1 MCGALFRKM
10 AHDEVTGRAGEDR
23 HEGIAVQFDRPRLHQ
38 HDDAAPDQSRRHGFP
53 RSTTEPARYR
63 TFRNCRTTHLRTAPK
78 VMPRNRCLRN
88 NTVNR
93 TIGTT
98 NSVVAAAT
106 AGQSCPPSPMMKG
119 MNGGMV
125 CASPLVR
132 RTAKAYSFQEKIRQK
147 IAVAAIPVTACGS
160 TTLRSAC
167 SRV

>member
-1 MCGALFRKM
+1 MLTALLRKM
-10 AHDEVTGRAGEDR
+10 ADDDVADRAGEDR
-23 HEGIAVQFDRPRLHQ
+23 GKGIAVEIHRQRLHQ
-38 HDDAAPDQSRRHGFP
+38 HDDAAPDQGHCHGLP
-53 RSTTEPARYR
+53 GPATEPVGQSAFGNRR
-63 TFRNCRTTHLRTAPK
+63 TAHLRTAPN
-78 VMPRNRCLRN
+78 VMPRRRCLRN

-119 MNGGMV
+119 MKGGMV

-132 RTAKAYSFQEKIRQK
+132 RTAKAYSFHEKIRQK
-147 IAVAAIPVTACGS
+147 MAVAAIPVTACGS